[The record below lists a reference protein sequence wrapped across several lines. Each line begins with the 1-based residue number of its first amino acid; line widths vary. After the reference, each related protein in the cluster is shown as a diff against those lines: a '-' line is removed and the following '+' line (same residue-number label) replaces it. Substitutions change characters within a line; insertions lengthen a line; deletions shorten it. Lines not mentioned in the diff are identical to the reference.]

1 MDLKLENFMKKEKLL
16 HLQKSESEH
25 SYIMQILTVKIAL
38 NEGLVFISNGV
49 KWIVGVSNQQFL
61 VWFRRLE
68 IKYS

>member
-1 MDLKLENFMKKEKLL
+1 ML

-61 VWFRRLE
+61 VWFRRLK